1 DSEHAFCWL
10 MDQIRKRYPKRPEN
24 EKLLYRFIQK
34 LSDEINECGIF
45 NFMLSDS
52 RHLYVYCSNRMC
64 WLTRKHPFGKARLID
79 TGKIIDFKKLTTPK
93 DIVTVIASRE
103 LTDNEEWNKMSR
115 GEFMVFKDGRQIFS

>member
-1 DSEHAFCWL
+1 